1 MARIVLVH
9 GAFSGAWNWEPV
21 LPGLRAAGHEVEAF
35 DLPGQGADTTPVGD
49 VSLDRYA
56 SRACEVLIGSP
67 PAPPAV
73 LVGHSMGGM
82 VVTQAAARVPEQITA
97 LIYLAAFIPNDGESL
112 LDLTRLPEA
121 AGDMIQANL
130 VVAGE
135 PPVATLPDDAA
146 REAIY
151 HCCTEEQAAWAV
163 ARRGPQPAAPMGQP
177 FRLEPA
183 KASAFAALPRR
194 YVVTLRDR
202 CLRLPMQRLL
212 LERAGCDPVIEL
224 DTDHAPQLSRTD
236 ELVAALDSLA
246 ALS

>member
-1 MARIVLVH
+1 MARMVLVH
-9 GAFSGAWNWEPV
+9 GAFSGAWSWEPV
-21 LPGLRAAGHEVEAF
+21 LPGLRAAGHEVQTL
-35 DLPGQGADTTPVGD
+35 DLPGHGADTTPVRD

-56 SRACEVLIGSP
+56 SRVCEVLNGGP
-67 PAPPAV
+67 PAI

-82 VVTQAAARVPEQITA
+82 VVTQAAARLPEQITA
-97 LIYLAAFIPNDGESL
+97 LIYMTAFIPNDGESL
-112 LDLTRLPEA
+112 LDLTHYPEA

-135 PPVATLPDDAA
+135 PPVATLADAAA

-151 HCCTEEQAAWAV
+151 HCCTDEQAAWAV
-163 ARRGPQPAAPMGQP
+163 ARRGPQPAAPMGEP

-183 KASAFAALPRR
+183 KAAAFNALPRR
-194 YVVTLRDR
+194 YVATLQDR

-212 LERAGCDPVIEL
+212 LERAGCEPVIEL

-236 ELVAALDSLA
+236 ELVAALDELASLP
-246 ALS
+246 

>member
-1 MARIVLVH
+1 MGAHPRAR
-9 GAFSGAWNWEPV
+9 
-21 LPGLRAAGHEVEAF
+21 
-35 DLPGQGADTTPVGD
+35 
-49 VSLDRYA
+49 
-56 SRACEVLIGSP
+56 
-67 PAPPAV
+67 PPAV

-97 LIYLAAFIPNDGESL
+97 LIYLTAFIPNDGESL
-112 LDLTRLPEA
+112 LDLTRSPEA

-177 FRLEPA
+177 FRLEPD
-183 KASAFAALPRR
+183 KAAAFETLPRR
-194 YVVTLRDR
+194 YVVTLQDR

-236 ELVAALDSLA
+236 ELVAALDALASL
-246 ALS
+246 S